1 MKLISNE
8 GEKEIK
14 NEEES
19 GNLNFDFKTVSEFFE
34 LEDLLR
40 NNGINERLI
49 EECGNHIFESGDIY
63 EYIKTNILDKIKN
76 KTKILKLIEKQ
87 KLFLNNFNSNFNE
100 RANESK
106 QKELNLNK
114 ENNKVHNSHL
124 LKFYIQ

>member
-40 NNGINERLI
+40 NNGI
-49 EECGNHIFESGDIY
+49 
-63 EYIKTNILDKIKN
+63 K
-76 KTKILKLIEKQ
+76 
-87 KLFLNNFNSNFNE
+87 
-100 RANESK
+100 
-106 QKELNLNK
+106 
-114 ENNKVHNSHL
+114 
-124 LKFYIQ
+124 